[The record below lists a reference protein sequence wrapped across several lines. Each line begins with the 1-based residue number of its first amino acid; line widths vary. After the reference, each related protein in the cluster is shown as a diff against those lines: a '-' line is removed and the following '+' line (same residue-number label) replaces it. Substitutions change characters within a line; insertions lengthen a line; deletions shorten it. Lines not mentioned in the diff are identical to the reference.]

1 MIARLTA
8 LARAIVA
15 KLRRRP
21 AIPAAML
28 PELSAVDDVITEEWT
43 PGDPGIPIHGRRRPG
58 RRTARA

>member
-8 LARAIVA
+8 LARAWLA
-15 KLRRRP
+15 KLRGRP
-21 AIPAAML
+21 PAAVLAEL
-28 PELSAVDDVITEEWT
+28 PLVDDVITEEWT